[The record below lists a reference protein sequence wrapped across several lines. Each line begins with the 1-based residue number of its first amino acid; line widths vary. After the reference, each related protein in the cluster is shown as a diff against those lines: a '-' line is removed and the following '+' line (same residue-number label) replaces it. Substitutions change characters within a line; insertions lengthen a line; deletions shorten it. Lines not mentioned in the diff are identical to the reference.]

1 LNPLTVKQKIV
12 AMVDGQA
19 GKGSKPRQVDQKKW
33 DDGWEKTFGKKKSKL
48 KPKKKKAD
56 KK

>member
-1 LNPLTVKQKIV
+1 LTVKQKIV

-33 DDGWEKTFGKKKSKL
+33 DDGWERTFGKKKSSKL
-48 KPKKKKAD
+48 KPKKKKVD